1 MSHTEATGSSHRTS
15 TGDGRFGFQA
25 TRTSLESEQLIITP
39 DGMSFP
45 EVPELTTRLVCT
57 SSSVKSSAT
66 SACGGGVDDV
76 VEAGSDETCIN

>member
-15 TGDGRFGFQA
+15 TGDARFGFQT

-76 VEAGSDETCIN
+76 VEAGSDENCIN